1 MTSRGELLESAI
13 NDAAIHYAVCNL
25 NDIPNRRAKAFQLLR
40 HADNGRATAFS
51 IFVVRW
57 GTHVL
62 GYINECPHNGVNLDW
77 ERNQFF
83 DPSGLRLMC
92 GKHGSLF
99 DIGTGRCVDGPCRGR
114 ALKPVSLA
122 VIDGEVCIHG
132 IELVADDETQNPA
145 P

>member
-1 MTSRGELLESAI
+1 MYLATSTSARI
-13 NDAAIHYAVCNL
+13 
-25 NDIPNRRAKAFQLLR
+25 
-40 HADNGRATAFS
+40 TAS
-51 IFVVRW
+51 IW
-57 GTHVL
+57 T
-62 GYINECPHNGVNLDW
+62 
-77 ERNQFF
+77 

-99 DIGTGRCVDGPCRGR
+99 EIGTGRCVDGPCRGR

-132 IELVADDETQNPA
+132 IELVADEDTPNPA